1 MQILLTSDSFSIN
14 VINEPTTIEQMKNK
28 KTSTNALLRIIL
40 EMYKGDP
47 EGLLDDLEISVEQGD
62 SLKDWAQGC
71 LEALEDE

>member
-1 MQILLTSDSFSIN
+1 
-14 VINEPTTIEQMKNK
+14 MKNW
-28 KTSTNALLRIIL
+28 KTGTIARWRVVL

-47 EGLLDDLEISVEQGD
+47 EGLLEDLEITCDRDE

>member
-1 MQILLTSDSFSIN
+1 
-14 VINEPTTIEQMKNK
+14 MKK
-28 KTSTNALLRIIL
+28 KQTSTNALLKIIL

-47 EGLLDDLEISVEQGD
+47 EGLLDDLEITCDQGD